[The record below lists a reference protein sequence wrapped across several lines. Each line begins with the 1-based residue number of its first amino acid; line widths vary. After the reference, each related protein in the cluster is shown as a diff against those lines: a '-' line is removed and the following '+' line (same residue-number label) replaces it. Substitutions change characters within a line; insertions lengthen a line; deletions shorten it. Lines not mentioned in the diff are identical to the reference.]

1 MTKKGILTVISGF
14 SGAGNGTVVK
24 KLTDDYGYKVSVS
37 ATTRQPREGEKDGRE
52 YFFITKEEFES
63 RIQAQG
69 FLEYAGYVDNYYG
82 TPAEYVDKELSKGH
96 DVILEIEVCGGLQVK
111 EKRPDAVMIF
121 LVPPS
126 ADELK
131 KRLISRG
138 TEDTETIEKRL
149 ARAYEETEFI
159 GKYNYV
165 VVNDTVDK
173 CVANLN
179 DIIQNEKK
187 KLIHNNDDL
196 DVIINDYKRFERR
209 Q

>member
-14 SGAGNGTVVK
+14 SGAGKGTVVK

-165 VVNDTVDK
+165 VVNNTVDK
-173 CVANLN
+173 CAANLN

>member
-14 SGAGNGTVVK
+14 SGAGKGTVVK

-96 DVILEIEVCGGLQVK
+96 YVILEIEVCGGLQVK

-173 CVANLN
+173 CAANLN

>member
-14 SGAGNGTVVK
+14 SGAGKGTVVK

-52 YFFITKEEFES
+52 YSFITKEEFES

>member
-14 SGAGNGTVVK
+14 SGAGKGTVVK

-173 CVANLN
+173 CADNLN

>member
-14 SGAGNGTVVK
+14 SGAGKGTVVK

>member
-1 MTKKGILTVISGF
+1 MTKKGILTVTSGF
-14 SGAGNGTVVK
+14 SGAGKGTVVK

-173 CVANLN
+173 CAANLN

>member
-14 SGAGNGTVVK
+14 SGAGKGTVVK

-173 CVANLN
+173 CAANLN
-179 DIIQNEKK
+179 DIIQKEKK

>member
-14 SGAGNGTVVK
+14 SGAGKGTVVK

-37 ATTRQPREGEKDGRE
+37 ATTRQPRESEKDGRE

-131 KRLISRG
+131 KRLIIRG

-173 CVANLN
+173 CAANLN

>member
-14 SGAGNGTVVK
+14 SGAGKGTVVK

-82 TPAEYVDKELSKGH
+82 TPAEYVDKELSKGN

-126 ADELK
+126 SDELK
-131 KRLISRG
+131 KRLTSRG
-138 TEDTETIEKRL
+138 TEDTKTIEKRL

-159 GKYNYV
+159 DKYTYV

-173 CVANLN
+173 CAANLN

>member
-14 SGAGNGTVVK
+14 SGAGKGTVVK

-173 CVANLN
+173 CAANLN

>member
-14 SGAGNGTVVK
+14 SGAGKGTVVK
-24 KLTDDYGYKVSVS
+24 KLVSDYGYKVSVS
-37 ATTRQPREGEKDGRE
+37 ATTREPREGEQDGRE

-63 RIQAQG
+63 RIQAGG

-82 TPAEYVDKELSKGH
+82 TPAEYVDRELSKGN
-96 DVILEIEVCGGLQVK
+96 DVILEIEVCGGLLVK

-131 KRLISRG
+131 RRLISRG
-138 TEDTETIEKRL
+138 TEDIDTIEKRL
-149 ARAYEETEFI
+149 ARAYEETEYI
-159 GKYNYV
+159 GQYSYA
-165 VVNDTVDK
+165 VVNNNVDE
-173 CVANLN
+173 CAANLN

-187 KLIHNNDDL
+187 KLVHNNDVL

>member
-1 MTKKGILTVISGF
+1 
-14 SGAGNGTVVK
+14 
-24 KLTDDYGYKVSVS
+24 
-37 ATTRQPREGEKDGRE
+37 
-52 YFFITKEEFES
+52 
-63 RIQAQG
+63 
-69 FLEYAGYVDNYYG
+69 
-82 TPAEYVDKELSKGH
+82 
-96 DVILEIEVCGGLQVK
+96 
-111 EKRPDAVMIF
+111 MIF

-149 ARAYEETEFI
+149 ERAYEETEFI

>member
-14 SGAGNGTVVK
+14 SGAGKGTIVK
-24 KLTDDYGYKVSVS
+24 KLADDYGYKVSVS
-37 ATTRQPREGEKDGRE
+37 ATTRKPRAGEQDGRE
-52 YFFITKEEFES
+52 YFFITTKEFES
-63 RIQAQG
+63 RIQSQG

-131 KRLISRG
+131 QRLISRG
-138 TEDTETIEKRL
+138 TEDAGTIEKRL

-159 GKYNYV
+159 DKYNYV

-173 CVANLN
+173 CAANLN

>member
-14 SGAGNGTVVK
+14 SGAGKGTVVK
-24 KLTDDYGYKVSVS
+24 KLTNDYGYKVSVS

-82 TPAEYVDKELSKGH
+82 TPAEYVDKELSKGN

-126 ADELK
+126 SDELK
-131 KRLISRG
+131 KRLTSRG
-138 TEDTETIEKRL
+138 TEDTKTIEKRL

-159 GKYNYV
+159 DKYTYI

-173 CVANLN
+173 CAANLN